1 MKGTH
6 KNMLINDLLN
16 IQINFGKTIEN
27 IFVQKHAII
36 ANNLNPLPPP
46 PLFKYSI
53 NVKPT
58 VVLLEMLVMKR
69 SIWLE
74 GSKDGYLKCLSIVNE
89 IP

>member
-1 MKGTH
+1 
-6 KNMLINDLLN
+6 MLINDLLN

-27 IFVQKHAII
+27 ICAKTRNHCQQPQSYSSASTSSFE
-36 ANNLNPLPPP
+36 
-46 PLFKYSI
+46 YSI
-53 NVKPT
+53 NVKPL

>member
-1 MKGTH
+1 
-6 KNMLINDLLN
+6 MLINDLLN
-16 IQINFGKTIEN
+16 IQINFRKTIEN

-36 ANNLNPLPPP
+36 ANNLNPTPRPPP

-53 NVKPT
+53 NVKPM